1 MAIKLQIKPEL
12 GWGGRTAGTW
22 ALRAG
27 GIRRPHPRLSSGG
40 RGCGSAWSLYAI
52 CPAPRSF
59 KNRYSDSENDYVT
72 GYRFDRKHMIK
83 NQRRPLY
90 KHIIPDSEVS
100 DGTRPVC
107 ADSEAR
113 PERFLQKRNFISGR
127 ADKILYF
134 PIPTFGRGDS
144 VASRRFDTWGH
155 RNLQSDKGL
164 EYIESKKSYITS
176 YIPESD
182 IWSRGFGCF
191 TPIRR
196 VGYRNLQS
204 DNTYRNKTV
213 NRFQES

>member
-12 GWGGRTAGTW
+12 GWGGRTAGNL
-22 ALRAG
+22 ALPAG
-27 GIRRPHPRLSSGG
+27 GH
-40 RGCGSAWSLYAI
+40 

-83 NQRRPLY
+83 NQRIPRY
-90 KHIIPDSEVS
+90 KTIIPDSEIS

-144 VASRRFDTWGH
+144 VASR
-155 RNLQSDKGL
+155 S
-164 EYIESKKSYITS
+164 
-176 YIPESD
+176 
-182 IWSRGFGCF
+182 
-191 TPIRR
+191 
-196 VGYRNLQS
+196 
-204 DNTYRNKTV
+204 
-213 NRFQES
+213 